1 MGAFCALVR
10 RSAACCGQR
19 GAPCCASHFVLG
31 VAKPLCGA
39 ARREGTCGGGGVR
52 YAVLG
57 YGGLCAESGRPAQ
70 VAGATAGAVFL
81 RPVTKALLGPA
92 QTE

>member
-1 MGAFCALVR
+1 V
-10 RSAACCGQR
+10 
-19 GAPCCASHFVLG
+19 
-31 VAKPLCGA
+31 
-39 ARREGTCGGGGVR
+39 GGGVR
-52 YAVLG
+52 YAVPG